1 MLQQN
6 IDLLQETL
14 LSGRKLNRDVARSL
28 VGCTIVASKE
38 ACAAVGVAI
47 GSSWGQVAKSA
58 LGLRRETAT
67 AP

>member
-28 VGCTIVASKE
+28 VGCTIEASSE
-38 ACAAVGVAI
+38 ACGALGLPA
-47 GSSWGQVAKSA
+47 GSSWGDVAKTA
-58 LGLRRETAT
+58 LGLRREA
-67 AP
+67 AAAR